1 MTDTAHDTLVD
12 LGRGTPAWFTLSG
25 RLLPAGLLAQ
35 FLTAGLALFGETGDW
50 TVHTALGSAIAV
62 LILCLAGGALAIPWL
77 RGFGWWAWLAAL
89 LYLVQVALAAGDASR
104 FLAFHPANGAL
115 LLTVSLV
122 LLAKIERRQAHV
134 RKVAT

>member
-50 TVHTALGSAIAV
+50 AVHAGLGSAIAV
-62 LILCLAGGALAIPWL
+62 LILCLAGGALAIPRL